1 MHDGRGFDRM
11 LGPSDPP
18 TIALKMA
25 VRAFVMM
32 LGTNGTRRAIR
43 AFMARATAK

>member
-1 MHDGRGFDRM
+1 
-11 LGPSDPP
+11 
-18 TIALKMA
+18 MA

-32 LGTNGTRRAIR
+32 SGITDTHRAIR